1 MMIGKLLR
9 LWRNAHGLGSRDA
22 AKKLGLS
29 HATLNRIERG
39 ERCDMVTMLKLVNW
53 LFSANR

>member
-9 LWRNAHGLGSRDA
+9 LWRESMGLSCRDA
-22 AKKLGLS
+22 AQRLGLS

-39 ERCDMVTMLKLVNW
+39 GHCDTVTMLKLLNW
-53 LFSANR
+53 LFK